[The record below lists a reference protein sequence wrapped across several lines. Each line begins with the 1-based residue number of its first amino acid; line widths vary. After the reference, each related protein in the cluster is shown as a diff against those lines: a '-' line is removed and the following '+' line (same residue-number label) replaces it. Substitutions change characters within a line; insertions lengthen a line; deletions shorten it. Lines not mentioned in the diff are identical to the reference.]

1 MDLVEQPIKD
11 MKLGKCV
18 CVVGVS
24 EEDPGVVQGRM
35 MEVNMFKIH

>member
-1 MDLVEQPIKD
+1 

-18 CVVGVS
+18 CVGGRVS
-24 EEDPGVVQGRM
+24 EEDAEVVQGRM